1 MNDDPAKDLVPI
13 APIEKGPLILMV
25 PNDSPFHSFED
36 IISAAKQLDELVN
49 KALTDPTIR
58 EQMLG
63 QGNELGG
70 GTPEQFA
77 AFIKTEADR
86 WSKLVKAN
94 DIKPE

>member
-1 MNDDPAKDLVPI
+1 
-13 APIEKGPLILMV
+13 
-25 PNDSPFHSFED
+25 
-36 IISAAKQLDELVN
+36 
-49 KALTDPTIR
+49 

-86 WSKLVKAN
+86 WSRLVRAN